1 MKTLCIILAL
11 FCVVGLALAQAPTE
25 TKPAESPANDISG
38 MYSFLREGEYLQITV
53 EDQGK
58 VTGVLSRFGDLDSD
72 RGAFLDQ
79 FLDQGTL
86 KDGKLQF
93 STRPLHGVRFEF
105 KGAVERGKGKLPG
118 EEAYYVLRGTLTQ
131 YVTDA
136 TKKSSAKARE
146 VEFKS
151 FPSDLNVTKN
161 KRD

>member
-1 MKTLCIILAL
+1 MKTLCIILAF
-11 FCVVGLALAQAPTE
+11 FCVAGLAVAQAPTDAK
-25 TKPAESPANDISG
+25 TAEPSSNDISG

-105 KGAVERGKGKLPG
+105 KGKVERGNGKVPG

-136 TKKSSAKARE
+136 TKKTAAKARE

>member
-1 MKTLCIILAL
+1 MKMLSIALAL
-11 FCVVGLALAQAPTE
+11 FCVAGLALAQTPTE
-25 TKPAESPANDISG
+25 TKPPDTAANDVSG
-38 MYSFLREGEYLQITV
+38 MYSFLREGEYLQITI

-58 VTGVLSRFGDLDSD
+58 VTGVLSRYGDLDSD

-79 FLDQGTL
+79 FLDKGTL
-86 KDGKLQF
+86 KDGKLEF

-105 KGAVERGKGKLPG
+105 KGTVERGKGKTPG

-136 TKKSSAKARE
+136 TKKTSAKARA
-146 VEFKS
+146 VEFRS
-151 FPSDLNVTKN
+151 FPSDLNVPKN